1 MVGKRILIVE
11 DEIIT
16 AKDIKECLQDIG
28 YMVLAIVSSGEEAIK
43 KAEEAN
49 PDLILMDIVLK
60 GEMDGIETAKQIRS
74 ISNIPIIYLTA
85 YSDKNI
91 LERAK
96 ITEPFG
102 YILKPFNERELQIN
116 IEIALYKNKA
126 ERELKE
132 SERWLASLIKNLG
145 EAVIATDENGI
156 IKLMNPFAEALTG
169 WKQEDA
175 LGKYLINVFDI
186 ISEGSNVP
194 IENPVLKAIR
204 EDIFYGLANNTM
216 LITKEGM
223 KIPVDIIGSTIK
235 DDTDSIIGIAIIF
248 SDIFE
253 RLNIEKALK
262 IHKHFGEILTVKQN
276 YERLYTWYSG
286 TR

>member
-1 MVGKRILIVE
+1 MAGKRILIVE

-16 AKDIKECLQDIG
+16 AKDIKESLQDNG
-28 YMVLAIVSSGEEAIK
+28 YVVLATVSSGEEAIK
-43 KAEEAN
+43 KVEEEN
-49 PDLILMDIVLK
+49 PDLVLMDIMLK
-60 GEMDGIETAKQIRS
+60 GEVDGIETARQIRL
-74 ISNIPIIYLTA
+74 ISNIPIVYLTA

-102 YILKPFNERELQIN
+102 YILKPFNERELHIN
-116 IEIALYKNKA
+116 IEIALYKHKM

-132 SERWLASLIKNLG
+132 SERWLASLLKNLG
-145 EAVIATDENGI
+145 EAVMATDEKGV
-156 IKLMNPFAEALTG
+156 IKFMNPFAEALTG
-169 WKQEDA
+169 WKREDA
-175 LGKYLINVFDI
+175 LGKPLITVFNI
-186 ISEGSNVP
+186 ISEGSDAT

-204 EDIFYGLANNTM
+204 EDIFYGLAINSM

-235 DDTDSIIGIAIIF
+235 DDMDSIIGIALIF

-253 RLNIEKALK
+253 RTK
-262 IHKHFGEILTVKQN
+262 I
-276 YERLYTWYSG
+276 RC
-286 TR
+286 

>member
-1 MVGKRILIVE
+1 MAGKRILIVE

-28 YMVLAIVSSGEEAIK
+28 YVVLAIVSSGEEAIIK
-43 KAEEAN
+43 VKEEN
-49 PDLILMDIVLK
+49 PDLVLMDIMLN
-60 GEMDGIETAKQIRS
+60 GEMDGIETAGQIRS
-74 ISNIPIIYLTA
+74 ILNIPVVFLTA

-102 YILKPFNERELQIN
+102 YILKPFNERELQNN
-116 IEIALYKNKA
+116 IEIALYKHKM

-132 SERWLASLIKNLG
+132 SERWLASILKNLG
-145 EAVIATDENGI
+145 EAVIATDKNGI
-156 IKLMNPFAEALTG
+156 IKFMNPFAEALTG
-169 WKQEDA
+169 WKAEDS
-175 LGKYLINVFDI
+175 LGKSLINVFNI
-186 ISEGSNVP
+186 ISEGSDAP

-223 KIPVDIIGSTIK
+223 KIPVDVIGSTIK
-235 DDTDSIIGIAIIF
+235 DDADSIIGIALIF

-253 RLNIEKALK
+253 RLKTNETLN
-262 IHKHFGEILTVKQN
+262 IHKH
-276 YERLYTWYSG
+276 
-286 TR
+286 

>member
-1 MVGKRILIVE
+1 MAGKRILIVE

-16 AKDIKECLQDIG
+16 AKDIKECLQDNG
-28 YMVLAIVSSGEEAIK
+28 YIVPAMVSSGEEAIRMAK
-43 KAEEAN
+43 KEN
-49 PDLILMDIVLK
+49 PDLVLMDIMLK
-60 GEMDGIETAKQIRS
+60 GEMDGIETARQIHS
-74 ISNIPIIYLTA
+74 ISNIPVVYLTA

-116 IEIALYKNKA
+116 IEIALYKHKM
-126 ERELKE
+126 ERELRE
-132 SERWLASLIKNLG
+132 SEQWLASLLKNLG
-145 EAVIATDENGI
+145 EAVMATDKNGI
-156 IKLMNPFAEALTG
+156 IKFMNPFAEALTG
-169 WKQEDA
+169 WKREDA
-175 LGKYLINVFDI
+175 LGKPLNNVLNV
-186 ISEGSNVP
+186 ISEGNDTL

-204 EDIFYGLANNTM
+204 EDIFYGLANNSM

-235 DDTDSIIGIAIIF
+235 DDTDSIIGIALIF

-253 RLNIEKALK
+253 RLKRGGTL
-262 IHKHFGEILTVKQN
+262 IHIKSYF
-276 YERLYTWYSG
+276 
-286 TR
+286 